1 MEKKALNDE
10 NLEQVSGGR
19 MVGTTTF
26 GYPVDDKG
34 NVTFTDKTG
43 QSIVLTRDQW
53 EKLKANYAHTGG
65 NPEAYLKDV
74 PIKELEQA
82 GLIVPNPLGV

>member
-1 MEKKALNDE
+1 MEKQALYSE
-10 NLEQVSGGR
+10 ELKQVSGGR
-19 MVGTTTF
+19 IVGTTSY

-43 QSIVLTRDQW
+43 ASIVLTDAQW
-53 EKLKANYAHTGG
+53 EKLKSYYTHTGG

-74 PIKELEQA
+74 SIKELKEA
-82 GLIVPNPLGV
+82 NLLPSNPLGV

>member
-1 MEKKALNDE
+1 MEKNALNDE

-19 MVGTTTF
+19 IVGTTTF

-43 QSIVLTRDQW
+43 QSIVLSKDQW
-53 EKLKANYAHTGG
+53 EKLKANYVHAGG

-82 GLIVPNPLGV
+82 GLIIPNPLGV

>member
-1 MEKKALNDE
+1 MDKKALNE
-10 NLEQVSGGR
+10 ESLEKVSGGR
-19 MVGTTTF
+19 MVGTTSY

-43 QSIVLTRDQW
+43 ESVVLTSAQW
-53 EKLKANYAHTGG
+53 EALKANYTHTKG

-74 PIKELEQA
+74 PIKELREA
-82 GLIVPNPLGV
+82 NLIPSNPLGV

>member
-1 MEKKALNDE
+1 MDKKALNE
-10 NLEQVSGGR
+10 ESLEQVSGGR
-19 MVGTTTF
+19 MVGTTSY

-43 QSIVLTRDQW
+43 ASVVLTTAQW
-53 EKLKANYAHTGG
+53 EALKANYVHTGG

-74 PIKELEQA
+74 SIKEMKEA
-82 GLIVPNPLGV
+82 NLIPSNPLGV